1 MTFDGMIP
9 NFGWTGSTWS
19 SNKAAASKKPRLKF
33 EYFQHCCKN
42 SSNWRRSESLCYKV
56 LWWAAIFKIVIPLIF
71 SNVPLYCCWDCAENF
86 NFSWHWRIPLPK
98 LGCCRL
104 YFAFDVLEAFGDFSY
119 SFFMCSLWMPKTFQD
134 LKGEG
139 EYFCTAYL
147 KLFFRI
153 YFNKRTFS
161 FRSQNLLGHVLP
173 ACFSN

>member
-9 NFGWTGSTWS
+9 NFGWTGWTCLVL
-19 SNKAAASKKPRLKF
+19 NFEAASSKKASFKYLKT
-33 EYFQHCCKN
+33 
-42 SSNWRRSESLCYKV
+42 
-56 LWWAAIFKIVIPLIF
+56 VIPLIF
-71 SNVPLYCCWDCAENF
+71 FNVPFYCCWDCAENF

-161 FRSQNLLGHVLP
+161 FRSQNLLGHILP
-173 ACFSN
+173 ACSSNWPKMHCL